1 MLNELYAPDY
11 TPEDPENSLINPER
25 YDWIL
30 QFATA
35 KEYTLKNLRHVILQ
49 DDPRYFQRLV
59 FRRKR
64 VTFRRQ
70 AKFVEWE
77 QPPDV
82 EAAFAKAQVR
92 LDVQYGVRCDVLAQR

>member
-1 MLNELYAPDY
+1 MFNELYAPDY
-11 TPEDPENSLINPER
+11 TPEIPESSRIPRER

-30 QFATA
+30 QFASA
-35 KEYTLKNLRHVILQ
+35 KEDTLRNLYHVILQ

-59 FRRKR
+59 FRRKK

-70 AKFVEWE
+70 ASFIKWE
-77 QPPDV
+77 QPGNV
-82 EAAFAKAQVR
+82 KAVFAEARVK